1 MNYKGLTTTV
11 LFCLVLFGG
20 SRLHAQD
27 FEKFRR
33 TSLYT
38 DFKAKTI
45 GDIVTILIS
54 ESTTG
59 SQESDRSSTG
69 KGNAKASASVT
80 GNLTQ
85 FLPIFGAQSNFEHDN
100 AGTAESNQKDALSGR
115 ITAVVTEI
123 SPNGNLSLKGKR
135 RLAVN
140 GETYILTVAG
150 VARQKDIS
158 ADNSVLS
165 YNLANVQ
172 ISYKKDGIMN
182 NLGKPAFLARWSTWL
197 LFAGIGASAALGV
210 GAAAN

>member
-1 MNYKGLTTTV
+1 MNHKGLAAAV
-11 LFCLVLFGG
+11 FFCMFLLF
-20 SRLHAQD
+20 SSQAHAQNFD
-27 FEKFRR
+27 KFRR

-100 AGTAESNQKDALSGR
+100 SGTAKSNQKDVLSGR

-123 SPNGNLSLKGKR
+123 SPNGNLGLKGKR
-135 RLAVN
+135 RLEVN

-150 VARQKDIS
+150 MARQKDIT

-172 ISYKKDGIMN
+172 ISYKKDGAIN
-182 NLGKPAFLARWSTWL
+182 KLGKPAFLARWSTWL